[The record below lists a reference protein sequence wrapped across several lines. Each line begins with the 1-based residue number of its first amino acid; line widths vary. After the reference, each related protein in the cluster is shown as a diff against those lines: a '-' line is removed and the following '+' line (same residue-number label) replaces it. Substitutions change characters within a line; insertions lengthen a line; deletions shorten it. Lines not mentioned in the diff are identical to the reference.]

1 MFKKTVTYKDYNN
14 VERTETYH
22 FHFSEAEILD
32 MEMSVEGGFA
42 ERIQKIIDANDQTK
56 LMKVIKQ
63 FVIDAYG
70 VKSEDGKRFIKNDTV
85 KAEFLESPA
94 YSKIWM
100 ELVTNDRLAA
110 DFINEV
116 IPADMKDQLAGIA
129 AKRATPAAASNE

>member
-1 MFKKTVTYKDYNN
+1 MFKKTVTYKDYNG
-14 VERTETYH
+14 VERTESYH

-42 ERIQKIIDANDQTK
+42 ERVQKIIDANDQAK

-70 VKSEDGKRFIKNDTV
+70 VKSEDGKRFIKNEQV
-85 KAEFLESPA
+85 KTEFIESPA

-100 ELVTNDRLAA
+100 ELMSSDQVAA
-110 DFINEV
+110 DFINNV
-116 IPADMKDQLAGIA
+116 IPADMKEQLAAIA
-129 AKRATPAAASNE
+129 AKKAKAE